1 VAPSSG
7 RTSSIQ
13 CHRCH
18 GLGHLKKDCPSQR
31 AYIATDDG
39 YISALDVEDDGV
51 TSDDAG
57 DDVAIDGDAATANFR
72 NIIVQR
78 VLSAQLETSGQQQR
92 HNLFQTFFV
101 IKYRRARV
109 IIDGGSCNNLAS
121 SDLIKKL
128 SLPTCPRPHPY
139 HIQWFNDTGKVKV
152 TQMVRVHFS
161 IGIYS
166 DYADCDVV
174 PMEACSLLL
183 GRPWEYDNDAR
194 HHGRSNTYTFMH
206 KGKKITSLPLT
217 PAKIVQADKDRAANT
232 NNEPPV
238 KSENQQAIH
247 LKAPVMLVTKS
258 DLAEIH
264 ADDTCCYALV
274 CTDALFSNDDI
285 ASIVPAPVTNLLQEF
300 SDVFPAEIPP
310 GLPPIRG
317 IEHQIELIPGAS
329 LPNRAAY
336 RANPEETKEIQR

>member
-1 VAPSSG
+1 V
-7 RTSSIQ
+7 
-13 CHRCH
+13 
-18 GLGHLKKDCPSQR
+18 
-31 AYIATDDG
+31 
-39 YISALDVEDDGV
+39 
-51 TSDDAG
+51 
-57 DDVAIDGDAATANFR
+57 
-72 NIIVQR
+72 
-78 VLSAQLETSGQQQR
+78 
-92 HNLFQTFFV
+92 
-101 IKYRRARV
+101 
-109 IIDGGSCNNLAS
+109 S
-121 SDLIKKL
+121 SDLVKKL

-152 TQMVRVHFS
+152 TQTVHVHFS

-194 HHGRSNTYTFMH
+194 HNGRSNTYTFLH
-206 KGKKITSLPLT
+206 EGQKITLLPLT

-247 LKAPVMLVTKS
+247 LKAPVMLVTKF

-264 ADDTCCYALV
+264 VDDTCCYALV

-285 ASIVPAPVTNLLQEF
+285 ASTVPAPVTNLLQEF
-300 SDVFPAEIPP
+300 SNVFPAEIPP
-310 GLPPIRG
+310 RLPPIRG
-317 IEHQIELIPGAS
+317 IEHQIDLIPGAS

-336 RANPEETKEIQR
+336 RANPEETKEIQRQVQDLLDHGYVHESLSPCSVPVILVPKKMVVGACV